1 MITRGW
7 RQSRRSVAWT
17 GTYEGGPVMVP
28 AQNPLQSPL
37 GWRARLGL
45 IIPQLDFVSE
55 PLFPRVLPEGVA
67 VHTARMRRLGPIS
80 AASLEQ
86 MNANMDAAIELLPT
100 PYIDATVYHCSL
112 CNDPAAPEKLKQ
124 AITKK

>member
-45 IIPQLDFVSE
+45 IIPELDFVSE

-67 VHTARMRRLGPIS
+67 VPTARMRRRGTIS
-80 AASLEQ
+80 AASLAQ
-86 MNANMDAAIELLPT
+86 MNADMDAAIELLPT
-100 PYIDATVYHCSL
+100 PYIDATVYHCTMGSL
-112 CNDPAAPEKLKQ
+112 LFDPAKLKQ